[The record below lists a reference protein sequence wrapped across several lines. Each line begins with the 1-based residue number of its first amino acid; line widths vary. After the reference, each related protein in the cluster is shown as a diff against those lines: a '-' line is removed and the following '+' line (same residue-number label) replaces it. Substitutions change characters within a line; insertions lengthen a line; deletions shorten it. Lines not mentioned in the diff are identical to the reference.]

1 MHRTAGVYKATGF
14 PTVSQKEKEIVETV
28 INIYLGHMLK
38 QQTMLCGIMT
48 ILSVIIKERRLKQT
62 T

>member
-1 MHRTAGVYKATGF
+1 MHHTAGVYKATGYL
-14 PTVSQKEKEIVETV
+14 TVSQKEKETV
-28 INIYLGHMLK
+28 KTVTSIYYGHMLK